1 MLKKMYNFSDAG
13 CKAIR
18 NASIWLGIFN
28 IVCLLP
34 MILIIHAFDGMLEA
48 YISGSSDG
56 PFFLPYV
63 LIGIVLVAVLFFTY
77 RKMYKVK
84 YISASKENA
93 KMRMDIMDSMRT
105 LPESFL
111 SSRDLGD
118 LSSTVMDDIA
128 SIEGVLAGQMTEM
141 FGGFISIVV
150 ALIAMICINVK
161 MGLMLCVVLPV
172 AAIMMAL
179 SDKISGGTHT
189 RNRKK
194 KANISDGFQEY
205 LENIKVLQASGADV
219 DYRHGLRKKMR
230 ALIPGLILFEFL
242 AGMSVSISYNVL
254 RVGIGIIAIYGAN
267 LLAAGEIGITMYVGF
282 MLMAVWIYEP
292 LSYTIEYLGAVIA
305 SKVAATRIK
314 EIRDYPRQKGE
325 KPLTAKNYDIE
336 LRDVSFAYRR
346 SGSCAD
352 AGQGKNSGMK
362 MRPAEEM
369 VLNGVSFKAGQGEIT
384 ALVGPSGSGKSTIT
398 RLVAR
403 FWDADEG
410 RITVGNTDIS
420 EVDPEELMKSFSIVF
435 QDVTL
440 FNDTIYN
447 NILIGNR
454 SATREEV
461 IKAAADAQCMSF
473 IEKLPEGIDTVIGEN
488 GHTLSGGER
497 QRLSIARAFLKD
509 APIVLLDESTASV
522 DPETE
527 TKVQCAIERLTR
539 GRTVLMIA
547 HRLRSVAGC
556 DRIVVLDK
564 GRVVGNGT
572 HEELMKDCA
581 LYRKMYE
588 LQQSE

>member
-34 MILIIHAFDGMLEA
+34 MILIIHAFDGMLGA
-48 YISGSSDG
+48 YMSGSTDG

-325 KPLTAKNYDIE
+325 KPLNAKNYDIE
-336 LRDVSFAYRR
+336 FRDVSFAY
-346 SGSCAD
+346 
-352 AGQGKNSGMK
+352 K
-362 MRPAEEM
+362 EEK
-369 VLNGVSFKAGQGEIT
+369 VLNGVSFKAGQGELT
-384 ALVGPSGSGKSTIT
+384 ALVGPSGSGKSTVT

-403 FWDADEG
+403 FWDAGEG
-410 RITVGNTDIS
+410 RITVGDSDIS
-420 EVDPEELMKSFSIVF
+420 EVAPEELMKSFSIVF

-572 HEELMKDCA
+572 HDELMKDCE
-581 LYRKMYE
+581 LYRRMYE

>member
-48 YISGSSDG
+48 YMSGSTDG

-325 KPLTAKNYDIE
+325 KPLNAKNYDIE
-336 LRDVSFAYRR
+336 FRDVSFAY
-346 SGSCAD
+346 
-352 AGQGKNSGMK
+352 K
-362 MRPAEEM
+362 EEK
-369 VLNGVSFKAGQGEIT
+369 VLNGVSFKAGQGELT
-384 ALVGPSGSGKSTIT
+384 ALVGPSGSGKSTVT

-403 FWDADEG
+403 FWDAGEG
-410 RITVGNTDIS
+410 RITVGDSDIS
-420 EVDPEELMKSFSIVF
+420 EVAPEELMKSFSIVF

-572 HEELMKDCA
+572 HDELMKDCE
-581 LYRKMYE
+581 LYRRMYE

>member
-13 CKAIR
+13 CKAIC

-325 KPLTAKNYDIE
+325 KPLDAKNYDIE
-336 LRDVSFAYRR
+336 FRDVSFAY
-346 SGSCAD
+346 
-352 AGQGKNSGMK
+352 K
-362 MRPAEEM
+362 EEK

>member
-34 MILIIHAFDGMLEA
+34 MILIIHAFDGMLGA
-48 YISGSSDG
+48 YMSGSTDG
-56 PFFLPYV
+56 PFLLPYV

-325 KPLTAKNYDIE
+325 KPLNAKNYDIE
-336 LRDVSFAYRR
+336 FRDVSFAY
-346 SGSCAD
+346 
-352 AGQGKNSGMK
+352 K
-362 MRPAEEM
+362 EEK

-572 HEELMKDCA
+572 HDELMKDCE
-581 LYRKMYE
+581 LYRRMYE